1 MAKQESKT
9 PTTFWIIAGVALLWN
24 LSGLFACYT
33 DLSMTAEAMAALPDG
48 QREIYQANPMWMKII
63 YAIATITGVAGAI
76 GLLLRKKWAIP
87 MYLTSLITV
96 IVQMGYTLLG
106 TPAITIMGSTVVIFP
121 LILIA
126 VSATLYLYAKRARR
140 LGILN

>member
-1 MAKQESKT
+1 MATQESKT
-9 PTTFWIIAGVALLWN
+9 PAIFWVIAGAALLWN

-76 GLLLRKKWAIP
+76 GLLMRKK
-87 MYLTSLITV
+87 
-96 IVQMGYTLLG
+96 
-106 TPAITIMGSTVVIFP
+106 
-121 LILIA
+121 
-126 VSATLYLYAKRARR
+126 
-140 LGILN
+140 